1 MNRSAPESHPCCP
14 TLRARS
20 TVHSGGLHA
29 LTLRGSVWLA
39 LLGALGLWMHGVG
52 QAADAPASAPD
63 DAKTVNPGHS
73 MHGQIFNEGP
83 RHRARLMPGMPEI
96 RFGITTTNEQARA
109 FFLQGVGQLHGFWYL
124 EAERSFRE
132 SAFRDTNCAMAY
144 WGMAMAN
151 INNPTRAAGFIQ
163 EADRRKGPVSRHE
176 KLWIE
181 SLAEFHKDPKRDEK
195 ERRREYTRALENI
208 IYEFPDDVEAKAF
221 LVFHIWD
228 SGYKGW
234 PIGSAQAVES
244 LLKEIF
250 AQQPMH
256 PAHHYRIHLWD
267 GEKDESAIRAVP
279 SASKS
284 GQSSPGVA
292 HQWHMAGHTFNKLKR
307 YPDTTWQQEASV
319 RVDNSQLMAD
329 RLVPDQI
336 HNYAHNSEWL
346 VQTYNY
352 LGQVGR
358 AMELAA
364 NMIEMPRHPALN
376 TLDKQTN
383 GIAYEKRGTGFH
395 GRHRL
400 METLLRWELWED
412 TLRLGATPYL
422 EPTVL
427 AEEQGR
433 RARLLGLAQLGKGN
447 RDGVTEQITAIEK
460 SMGLLREE
468 RQAHVDAAEAK
479 AKADKKG
486 RGEIEAAMSEA
497 VKRTSEPLETL
508 ENFIEEL
515 RVGLELQAGETN
527 DLPKRIEAL
536 KTVSKERLAGMW
548 FQMGNTNQA
557 LKLAR
562 EAVEGGT
569 NQVHPL
575 AVLTELQWKA
585 GQTQEALTN
594 FATLRRLGAWMDP
607 QLPIV
612 KRLAP
617 VIAAAGLGAD
627 WRPAPAYP
635 ADSGVRPAL
644 DTLGSFRWNPQPAP
658 PLEVT
663 GSDGKPIRLQ
673 DFKGR
678 PVVLVFYLGGGC
690 LHCVEQL
697 RLLAPWTEPFRKAG
711 IDLLAI
717 STETVEGLGK
727 TREKAGKD
735 GKVPF
740 PLASDPTLTSFKN
753 WHAHDDFEGTA
764 LHGVFLVDAE
774 GRVRWQDIGFE
785 PFTDFHFLL
794 PESRRLLSLLQE

>member
-1 MNRSAPESHPCCP
+1 M
-14 TLRARS
+14 
-20 TVHSGGLHA
+20 
-29 LTLRGSVWLA
+29 A
-39 LLGALGLWMHGVG
+39 LLGALGLWMHGFG
-52 QAADAPASAPD
+52 QAAEAPASAPD

-83 RHRARLMPGMPEI
+83 RHRARLMLGMPGI
-96 RFGITTTNEQARA
+96 RFGITTTNEQARS

-132 SAFRDTNCAMAY
+132 SAFQDTNCAMAY

-176 KLWIE
+176 KLWIG
-181 SLAEFHKDPKRDEK
+181 SLAEFHRDPKRDEK

-208 IYEFPDDVEAKAF
+208 IHEFPDDVEAKAF
-221 LVFHIWD
+221 LVFHLWD
-228 SGYKGW
+228 SSYKGW

-307 YPDTTWQQEASV
+307 YPDMAWQQEASV

-329 RLVPDQI
+329 RLLPDQI

-358 AMELAA
+358 AVELAA
-364 NMIEMPRHPALN
+364 NMVEMPRHPAFN

-383 GIAYEKRGTGFH
+383 GIAYEKRGTASH
-395 GRHRL
+395 GRRRL
-400 METLLRWELWED
+400 METLLRWELWDE
-412 TLRLGATPYL
+412 TLRLGGTPYL

-433 RARLLGLAQLGKGN
+433 RARLLGLAHLGKGN
-447 RDGVTEQITAIEK
+447 RDGVTEQITAIEAA
-460 SMGLLREE
+460 MVLLRGE
-468 RQAHVDAAEAK
+468 RRAHVDAAEAK

-515 RVGLELQAGETN
+515 RVGLDLHARETN
-527 DLPKRIEAL
+527 DLPKRLESL

-557 LKLAR
+557 IKSAR

-607 QLPIV
+607 ELPIV

-617 VIAAAGLGAD
+617 VIAAAGPGPD
-627 WRPAPAYP
+627 WRLAASYP
-635 ADSGVRPAL
+635 ADSGERPPL

-663 GSDGKPIRLQ
+663 GSDGKIIRLQ
-673 DFKGR
+673 DFQGR

-735 GKVPF
+735 GKVLF
-740 PLASDPTLTSFKN
+740 PLASDPTLISFKN
-753 WHAHDDFEGTA
+753 WHAHDDFEGAA

-794 PESRRLLSLLQE
+794 PEARRLLSLLRE